1 MIGLLKSLGSG
12 NGLIQKV
19 FLYHGALI
27 TFGGLIL
34 GNIAALLV
42 CWPLE
47 VRGHA
52 AGAQGSEGPN
62 RTHFIGRKHGPDP
75 GPTGSTPLFG
85 GSRAGARRVEFAGP
99 RGRAIVPRRSG
110 QGGSDVSPTDNVPTS
125 HEIRRI
131 LVAAADVI
139 FSDGVSDA
147 FLDQWADETRI
158 MLSIDASAADT
169 AGDLRRR

>member
-1 MIGLLKSLGSG
+1 
-12 NGLIQKV
+12 
-19 FLYHGALI
+19 
-27 TFGGLIL
+27 
-34 GNIAALLV
+34 
-42 CWPLE
+42 
-47 VRGHA
+47 
-52 AGAQGSEGPN
+52 
-62 RTHFIGRKHGPDP
+62 
-75 GPTGSTPLFG
+75 
-85 GSRAGARRVEFAGP
+85 
-99 RGRAIVPRRSG
+99 
-110 QGGSDVSPTDNVPTS
+110 VSPTDNVPTS